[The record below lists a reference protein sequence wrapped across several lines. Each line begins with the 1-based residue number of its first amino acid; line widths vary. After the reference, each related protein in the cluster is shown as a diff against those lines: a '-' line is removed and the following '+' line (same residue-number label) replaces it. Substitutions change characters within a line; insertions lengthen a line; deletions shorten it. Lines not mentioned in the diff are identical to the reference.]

1 MGLLGSVIGAV
12 AGGLLNSG
20 SAGKQ
25 TKKIVN
31 AQKKAIDVYGQTR
44 DTNNALYQ
52 PYAQAGT
59 NALAGINR
67 LNSGDYSS
75 FMNSP
80 DYQFARQEG
89 MRDIG
94 NSFAAR
100 GGAFSG
106 NALRGITQFNQGLA
120 TQNLDNYRNSL
131 FRTAGIGLSGVG
143 GQATANSNYAIGFGD
158 AQDKIGGAQ
167 ASGVQQRYAG
177 YAGLVNPGI
186 DILGQIFK
194 GY

>member
-20 SAGKQ
+20 SAGKS

-31 AQKKAIDVYGQTR
+31 AQKKAIGVYDQTK
-44 DTNNALYQ
+44 TANNALYQ
-52 PYAQAGT
+52 PYAAVGT
-59 NALAGINR
+59 NALAGLNALNR
-67 LNSGDYSS
+67 GDYSA
-75 FMNSP
+75 FQNSP

-89 MRDIG
+89 MRDLG

-120 TQNLDNYRNSL
+120 TQNLENYRNSL

-143 GQATANSNYAIGFGD
+143 GQATANQNYASDFGH
-158 AQDKIGGAQ
+158 AQDVIGGAQ
-167 ASGVQQRYAG
+167 ASGVQQRYQG
-177 YAGLVNPGI
+177 YAGLVNSGI